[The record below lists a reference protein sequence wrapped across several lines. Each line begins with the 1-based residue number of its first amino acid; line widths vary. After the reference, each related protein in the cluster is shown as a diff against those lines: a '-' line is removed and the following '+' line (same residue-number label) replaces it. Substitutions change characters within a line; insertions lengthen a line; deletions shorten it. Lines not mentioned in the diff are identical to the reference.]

1 MSKTQKERARPK
13 DAGGRASG
21 QQAGEERVLI
31 PPKYQHAVAI
41 ALLFLSIIVFF
52 NQIIFGGKT
61 FVDTDIIA
69 SHSFDTFLADAK
81 REGVFPLWNP
91 YTFCGMPAYGS
102 LTVSGE
108 RLFDLTGLALNKAS
122 QLFSLII
129 LNPPS
134 GWVFFFYLVFASGMY
149 VFTYHK
155 LRSKLAAFLAAFA
168 ATYSTYIII
177 WAMVGHNTKIAVIA
191 FFPYILFTVEK
202 LRGRFSLPLALFLVL
217 LIHFSFLPSHVQMIF
232 YVYFAVGVYLLFYLI
247 KSFLKKKAQVEG
259 GPTQTD
265 WKPIVRTGLVLAL
278 AGALAFAMDADKYL
292 SVWEYSPYS
301 IRGSNPILQTG
312 QQGEAKTVEGGLDY
326 DYATSWSYPPGEMM
340 TWLVPSWY
348 GFGYQNY
355 SGFFSNNQETMMNF
369 YWGPQPFTHAP
380 QYMGLI
386 VLLLAILGFVKNL
399 RDPFVQFLGVIILL
413 SLLIAFG
420 KEFPIVYD
428 LMYRYF
434 PMFNKFRIPSMI
446 LVLVQIFV
454 PILAAYGIVS
464 LLKERAELRGASLQR
479 WKKSILLALGASIVV
494 CLGLSALYESFL
506 PRQAIQNMFSSLT
519 GYGLPRDRVV
529 DYIYRQ
535 IPPQVSNELVAH
547 VSKLVTA
554 DLSMVIGLL
563 VVALGSLY
571 YFIRGRMRLT
581 MFSILLVLT
590 ISVDLW
596 RVDDK
601 PMDPKDRSSWQEVF
615 QKPDYVTFLH
625 RDSTLFR
632 VLQLRDGQ
640 PFYDNS
646 LAYWRIQDVYG
657 YHGAKMRAYQDMLDV
672 VGLNNPLIRDLMNVK
687 YVIPDKPDSS
697 ADLGLVYNGTQKK
710 VYANLSALP
719 RAFFVKRYEVS
730 DGLGILSRIRDT
742 AFHPKDVVFF
752 QEDPKIQVEPPH
764 PAATA
769 EFLSY
774 DIQDMELKVT
784 TSGNNLLFFSETYY
798 PKGWKAFIDGKE
810 TPIYRADYLFR
821 AVLVPPGIHKLEMKF
836 EPTGF
841 YLGKNLSLFANL
853 FVIGGLAFFGFD
865 RWMKRRREKGST

>member
-1 MSKTQKERARPK
+1 MSKTQRERARPD

-21 QQAGEERVLI
+21 RQAGEEKVLI
-31 PPKYQHAVAI
+31 PPKYQHAAAI
-41 ALLFLSIIVFF
+41 VLLFLSIVLFF

-69 SHSFDTFLADAK
+69 SHAFDTFLADAK
-81 REGVFPLWNP
+81 KEGVFPLWNP

-108 RLFDLTGLALNKAS
+108 RLFDLTGEALNKVS

-134 GWVFFFYLVFASGMY
+134 GWVYFFYFVFASGMY
-149 VFTYHK
+149 LFTYHK
-155 LRSKLAAFLAAFA
+155 LKNKVAAFLAAFA
-168 ATYSTYIII
+168 ATFSTFIII

-202 LRGRFSLPLALFLVL
+202 LRDRFSLPLALFLVL

-232 YVYFAVGVYLLFYLI
+232 YVFFALGVYLLLYLFR
-247 KSFLKKKAQVEG
+247 SLLKKKEQAEGTPAQA
-259 GPTQTD
+259 D
-265 WKPIVRTGLVLAL
+265 WKPIVRTGLVLVL
-278 AGALAFAMDADKYL
+278 AGALAFAMDSDKYL
-292 SVWEYSPYS
+292 SVWEYGPYS

-312 QQGEAKTVEGGLDY
+312 QTAEAKTVEGGLDY
-326 DYATSWSYPPGEMM
+326 DYATSWSYSPGETI

-348 GFGYQNY
+348 GFGYHEY
-355 SGFFSNNQETMMNF
+355 KGPFSNNQETPMNF

-386 VLLLAILGFVKNL
+386 VFLLAILGFVMNR
-399 RDPFVQFLGVIILL
+399 RDPFVQYLGATIVF

-420 KEFPIVYD
+420 KEFPLIYD

-464 LLKERAELRGASLQR
+464 LLREREQLRGAALQK
-479 WKKSILLALGASIVV
+479 WKKSILLALGASVVV

-506 PRQAIQNMFSSLT
+506 PRQAIQNMFSSIT
-519 GYGLPRDRVV
+519 GYGLPRDRIVEQL
-529 DYIYRQ
+529 YRQ
-535 IPPQVSNELVAH
+535 IPPQVSKELVAH
-547 VSKLVTA
+547 VAGLVTA
-554 DLSMVIGLL
+554 DLYMAIGLL

-571 YFIRGRMRLT
+571 YFVQGRMRLT
-581 MFSILLVLT
+581 MFSMLLFVT
-590 ISVDLW
+590 IGIDLW
-596 RVDDK
+596 RIDYK

-615 QKPDYVTFLH
+615 QKPDYVTFLQK
-625 RDSTLFR
+625 DSTLFR
-632 VLQLRDGQ
+632 VLQLREGQ
-640 PFYDNS
+640 PFYDNL

-657 YHGAKMRAYQDMLDV
+657 YQGAKMRAYQDVLDV
-672 VGLNNPLIRDLMNVK
+672 VGLSNPLIRDLMNVK
-687 YVIPDKPDSS
+687 YVVLDKPDSS
-697 ADLGLVYNGTQKK
+697 AGLGLVYNGAQRK
-710 VYANLSALP
+710 VYASLSVLP

-730 DGLGILSRIRDT
+730 DALGILSKIRDR
-742 AFHPKDVVFF
+742 AFDPREVVFF
-752 QEDPKIQVEPPH
+752 PEDPKIQIEPLH

-810 TPIYRADYLFR
+810 TPIYRANYLFR
-821 AVLVPPGIHKLEMKF
+821 AVVVPPGIHKLEMKF

-841 YLGKNLSLFANL
+841 YLGKNLSLFVNL
-853 FVIGGLAFFGFD
+853 FVIGGLAFFGLD
-865 RWMKRRREKGST
+865 RWMKRRRENGST